1 MDEKF
6 EYNLKKKIKNLN
18 TIWEKK
24 NKKFEYNLKKNLIQI
39 LNTI

>member
-6 EYNLKKKIKNLN
+6 EYNLKKKIKNVN